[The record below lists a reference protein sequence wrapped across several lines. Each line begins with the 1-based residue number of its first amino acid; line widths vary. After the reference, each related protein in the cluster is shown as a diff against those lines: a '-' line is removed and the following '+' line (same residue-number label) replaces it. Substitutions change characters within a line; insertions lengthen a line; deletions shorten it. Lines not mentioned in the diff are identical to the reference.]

1 MPLTHKLQE
10 LVQSISRQRE
20 KLLNSVS
27 GLSDAQLNYKPSESP
42 WSICD
47 IVHHLALTD
56 EANAKLI
63 SNLLKRSRAENIPP
77 DPSPDDSEL
86 HSADDVFARMAE
98 PKFQAPDF
106 VAPRSHLPVDE
117 SLGRL
122 KSSRARMLEAIEQL
136 STLDLSKLTYPHPF
150 AGDLTAYQWILIAG
164 GHESRHT
171 EQINRMKALPEFPK

>member
-1 MPLTHKLQE
+1 MPLSKKLQE
-10 LVQSISRQRE
+10 ITDRIAHSRQR
-20 KLLNSVS
+20 LLQSIS
-27 GLSDAQLNYKPSESP
+27 GLSDAQLNYKPSENAWP
-42 WSICD
+42 ICD

-56 EANAKLI
+56 EANAKLM

-122 KSSRARMLEAIEQL
+122 KSSRGRMLEAIEQL
-136 STLDLSKLTYPHPF
+136 SSYDLRRVTHAHPF
-150 AGDLTAYQWILIAG
+150 AGDLTAYQWMLIAG
-164 GHESRHT
+164 GHEFRHT
-171 EQINRMKALPEFPK
+171 EQINRMKALPDFPK